1 MLRITVPAQEMWDE
15 VNEQFVYGD
24 EVTLELEHSL
34 VSLSKWE
41 SKHHKAFLPKREK
54 TAEENLDYIK
64 CMTLTENV
72 PDEVYARL
80 TQENIDQIVAYIEDP
95 MSATYYFDDKKKQ
108 SQSRD
113 VMTAEYIYYCM
124 FANNIPLD
132 FENRHLNQ
140 LIAIVKMCALKNSP
154 PKKMSKNEIANRH
167 RQINAANRAKYHTKG

>member
-1 MLRITVPAQEMWDE
+1 MLRITVPAREMWDE
-15 VNEQFVYGD
+15 AKEEFVYG
-24 EVTLELEHSL
+24 EAVTLELEHSL

-41 SKHHKAFLPKREK
+41 SKHHKAFLSKREK

-80 TQENIDQIVAYIEDP
+80 TQENIDQIVAYIDDR
-95 MSATYYFDDKKKQ
+95 MSATYFYDDKKQ
-108 SQSRD
+108 RSPSRD

-132 FENRHLNQ
+132 FENRHLNK
-140 LIAIVKMCALKNSP
+140 LIAIIKMCGLKNNP
-154 PKKMSKNEIANRH
+154 PKKMSKTDIANRH

>member
-15 VNEQFVYGD
+15 EKEEFVYGD

-41 SKHHKAFLPKREK
+41 SKHHKAFLTKKEK
-54 TAEENLDYIK
+54 TPEEHLDYIK
-64 CMTLTENV
+64 CMTLTEDV

-95 MSATYYFDDKKKQ
+95 MSATYYFDDKKQ
-108 SQSRD
+108 TGSRD

-124 FANNIPLD
+124 FANGIPLD
-132 FENRHLNQ
+132 FENRHLNK
-140 LIAIVKMCALKNSP
+140 LIAIIKMCGLKNSP
-154 PKKMSKNEIANRH
+154 PKKMSKSDIANRH

>member
-15 VNEQFVYGD
+15 ENEQFVYGD

-41 SKHHKAFLPKREK
+41 TKHHKAFLTKKEK
-54 TAEENLDYIK
+54 TAGENLDYIK
-64 CMTLTENV
+64 CMTWTENV
-72 PDEVYARL
+72 PDDVYARL

-95 MSATYYFDDKKKQ
+95 MSATYYFDDKKQ
-108 SQSRD
+108 SPSRD

-140 LIAIVKMCALKNSP
+140 LIAIIKMCALKNSP
-154 PKKMSKNEIANRH
+154 PKKMSKSEIANRH

>member
-1 MLRITVPAQEMWDE
+1 MLTIKVPISPEGWDDTKQEFIE
-15 VNEQFVYGD
+15 PKVQI
-24 EVTLELEHSL
+24 LQLEHSL

-41 SKHHKAFLPKREK
+41 SKHHKAFLTKKEK
-54 TAEENLDYIK
+54 TAEEHLDYIK
-64 CMTLTENV
+64 CMTLTEGV

-95 MSATYYFDDKKKQ
+95 MSATYFFDDKKQ
-108 SQSRD
+108 SPSRD

-140 LIAIVKMCALKNSP
+140 LIAIIKMCALKSSP
-154 PKKMSKNEIANRH
+154 PKKMSKSDIANRH

>member
-1 MLRITVPAQEMWDE
+1 MWDE

-41 SKHHKAFLPKREK
+41 SKHPKAFLTTKEK
-54 TAEENLDYIK
+54 TAEEHLDYIK
-64 CMTLTENV
+64 CMTLTEDV

-80 TQENIDQIVAYIEDP
+80 TQENVDQIVAYIEDP
-95 MSATYYFDDKKKQ
+95 MSATYFFDDKKQ
-108 SQSRD
+108 TGSRD

-140 LIAIVKMCALKNSP
+140 LIAIIKMCALKSSP
-154 PKKMSKNEIANRH
+154 PKKMSKIDIANRH

>member
-15 VNEQFVYGD
+15 ENEQFVYGD

-41 SKHHKAFLPKREK
+41 SKHHKAFLTKKEK
-54 TAEENLDYIK
+54 TAEEHLDYIK
-64 CMTLTENV
+64 CMTLTEDV
-72 PDEVYARL
+72 PDEVYSRL
-80 TQENIDQIVAYIEDP
+80 TQENVDQIVAYIEDP
-95 MSATYYFDDKKKQ
+95 MSATYYFDDKKQ
-108 SQSRD
+108 TGSRD

-132 FENRHLNQ
+132 FENRHLNK
-140 LIAIVKMCALKNSP
+140 LIAIIKMCGLKNSP
-154 PKKMSKNEIANRH
+154 PKKMSKSDIANRH

>member
-41 SKHHKAFLPKREK
+41 SKHHKAFLTKKEK
-54 TAEENLDYIK
+54 TAEENLNYIK
-64 CMTLTENV
+64 CMTLNDRV

-80 TQENIDQIVAYIEDP
+80 TQENIYQILAYIEDP
-95 MSATYYFDDKKKQ
+95 MTATRYFEDKKP
-108 SQSRD
+108 STSRD
-113 VMTAEYIYYCM
+113 VMTAEYIYWCM
-124 FANNIPLD
+124 LANGIP
-132 FENRHLNQ
+132 FECQYWHLNR
-140 LIAIVKMCALKNSP
+140 LIALIKMCALKNGK
-154 PKKMSKNEIANRH
+154 PKKMSKSDIANRH

>member
-15 VNEQFVYGD
+15 ENEQFVYGD

-41 SKHHKAFLPKREK
+41 SKHHKAFLTKKEK
-54 TAEENLDYIK
+54 TAEEHLDYIK
-64 CMTLTENV
+64 CMTLTKNV

-80 TQENIDQIVAYIEDP
+80 TQENVDQIVAYIEDP
-95 MSATYYFDDKKKQ
+95 MTATCFFDDKKQ
-108 SQSRD
+108 PTSRD

-140 LIAIVKMCALKNSP
+140 LIAIIKMCGLKNSP
-154 PKKMSKNEIANRH
+154 PKKMSESDIANRH

>member
-15 VNEQFVYGD
+15 ENEQFVYGD

-41 SKHHKAFLPKREK
+41 SKHHKAFLTKKEK
-54 TAEENLDYIK
+54 TAEEHLDYIK
-64 CMTLTENV
+64 CMTLTEDV

-80 TQENIDQIVAYIEDP
+80 TQENVDQIVAYIEDP
-95 MSATYYFDDKKKQ
+95 MSATYYFDDKKQ
-108 SQSRD
+108 TGSQD

-132 FENRHLNQ
+132 FENRHLNK
-140 LIAIVKMCALKNSP
+140 LIAIIKMCGLKNSP
-154 PKKMSKNEIANRH
+154 PKKMSKSDIANRH

>member
-41 SKHHKAFLPKREK
+41 SKHHKAFLTKKEK
-54 TAEENLDYIK
+54 TAEEQLDYIK
-64 CMTLTENV
+64 CMTLTKNV

-95 MSATYYFDDKKKQ
+95 MSATYYFDDKKQ
-108 SQSRD
+108 PTSRD

-140 LIAIVKMCALKNSP
+140 LISIIKMCALKSNP
-154 PKKMSKNEIANRH
+154 PKKISKSEIANRH

>member
-1 MLRITVPAQEMWDE
+1 MLQITIPAARMWDE
-15 VNEQFVYGD
+15 VKEEFVYAE

-41 SKHHKAFLPKREK
+41 SKHHKAFLTKKEK
-54 TAEENLDYIK
+54 TAEEHLDYIK
-64 CMTLTENV
+64 CMTLTEDV

-95 MSATYYFDDKKKQ
+95 MSATYFFDDKKQ
-108 SQSRD
+108 SPSRD

-140 LIAIVKMCALKNSP
+140 LIAIIKMCALKSSP
-154 PKKMSKNEIANRH
+154 PKKMSKSDIANRH

>member
-34 VSLSKWE
+34 VSISKWE
-41 SKHHKAFLPKREK
+41 SKHHKAFLTKKEK
-54 TAEENLDYIK
+54 TAEEQLDYIK
-64 CMTLTENV
+64 CMTLTKNV

-95 MSATYYFDDKKKQ
+95 MSATYYFDDKKQ
-108 SQSRD
+108 PTSRD

-140 LIAIVKMCALKNSP
+140 LISIIKMCALKSNP
-154 PKKMSKNEIANRH
+154 PKKMSKSEIANRH

>member
-1 MLRITVPAQEMWDE
+1 MLRITVPAKEMWDE
-15 VNEQFVYGD
+15 EKEEFVYGD

-41 SKHHKAFLPKREK
+41 SKHHKAFLTKKEK
-54 TAEENLDYIK
+54 TAEEHLDYIK
-64 CMTLTENV
+64 CMTLTEDV

-80 TQENIDQIVAYIEDP
+80 TQENVDQIVAYIEDP
-95 MSATYYFDDKKKQ
+95 MSATYYFDDKKQ
-108 SQSRD
+108 TGSRD

-132 FENRHLNQ
+132 FENRHLNK
-140 LIAIVKMCALKNSP
+140 LIAIIKMCGLKNSP
-154 PKKMSKNEIANRH
+154 PKKMSKSDIANRH

>member
-15 VNEQFVYGD
+15 ENEQFVYGD

-41 SKHHKAFLPKREK
+41 SKHHKAFLTKKEK

-64 CMTLTENV
+64 CMTLTEDV
-72 PDEVYARL
+72 PDDVYARL

-95 MSATYYFDDKKKQ
+95 MSATYYFDDKKQ

-140 LIAIVKMCALKNSP
+140 LIAIITMCAVKSSP
-154 PKKMSKNEIANRH
+154 PKKMSKSDIVNRH

>member
-1 MLRITVPAQEMWDE
+1 MLRITISAQEMWDE
-15 VNEQFVYGD
+15 EHEQFVYGD

-41 SKHHKAFLPKREK
+41 SKHHKAFLSKREK

-64 CMTLTENV
+64 CMTLTKNV
-72 PDEVYARL
+72 PDEVYTRL
-80 TQENIDQIVAYIEDP
+80 TQENIDQIAAYIEDP
-95 MSATYYFDDKKKQ
+95 MSATYFYDDKKQQ
-108 SQSRD
+108 SKSRD

-140 LIAIVKMCALKNSP
+140 LIAIIKMCALKNSP
-154 PKKMSKNEIANRH
+154 PKKMSKSDIANRH

>member
-15 VNEQFVYGD
+15 ENERFVYGD

-41 SKHHKAFLPKREK
+41 SKHHKAFLSKKEK

-64 CMTLTENV
+64 CMTIDENV

-95 MSATYYFDDKKKQ
+95 MTATYYFDDKKQ
-108 SQSRD
+108 TGSRD

-132 FENRHLNQ
+132 FENRHLNK
-140 LIAIVKMCALKNSP
+140 LIAIIKMCGLKNSP
-154 PKKMSKNEIANRH
+154 PKKMSKSDIANRH

>member
-15 VNEQFVYGD
+15 ENEQFVYGD

-41 SKHHKAFLPKREK
+41 SKHHKAFLTKKEK
-54 TAEENLDYIK
+54 TAEEHLDYIK
-64 CMTLTENV
+64 CMTLTKDV
-72 PDEVYARL
+72 PDDVYDRL

-95 MSATYYFDDKKKQ
+95 MSATYYFDDKKQ
-108 SQSRD
+108 SPSRD

-140 LIAIVKMCALKNSP
+140 LIAIIKMCAVKSSP
-154 PKKMSKNEIANRH
+154 PKKMSKSDIANRH

>member
-1 MLRITVPAQEMWDE
+1 MLRITVPAKEMWDE
-15 VNEQFVYGD
+15 EKEEFVYGD

-41 SKHHKAFLPKREK
+41 SKHHKAFLTKKEK
-54 TAEENLDYIK
+54 TAEEHLDYIK
-64 CMTLTENV
+64 CMTLTEDV

-80 TQENIDQIVAYIEDP
+80 TQENVDQIVAYIEDP
-95 MSATYYFDDKKKQ
+95 MSATYYFDDKKQ
-108 SQSRD
+108 TGSRD

-132 FENRHLNQ
+132 FENRHLNK
-140 LIAIVKMCALKNSP
+140 LIAIIKMCGLKNSP
-154 PKKMSKNEIANRH
+154 PKKMSKTDIANRH

>member
-41 SKHHKAFLPKREK
+41 SKHHKAFLTKKEK

-64 CMTLTENV
+64 CMTLTEDV
-72 PDEVYARL
+72 PDDVYARL

-95 MSATYYFDDKKKQ
+95 MSATYYFDDKKQ
-108 SQSRD
+108 SPSRD
-113 VMTAEYIYYCM
+113 VMTAEYIYFCM

-140 LIAIVKMCALKNSP
+140 LIAIIKMCAVKSSP
-154 PKKMSKNEIANRH
+154 PKKMSKSDIVNRH

>member
-15 VNEQFVYGD
+15 ENEQFVYGD

-41 SKHHKAFLPKREK
+41 SKYHKAFLTKKEK
-54 TAEENLDYIK
+54 TAEEHLDYIK
-64 CMTLTENV
+64 CMTLTEDV

-80 TQENIDQIVAYIEDP
+80 TQENVDQIVAYIEDP
-95 MSATYYFDDKKKQ
+95 MSATYYFDDKKQ
-108 SQSRD
+108 SPSRD

-124 FANNIPLD
+124 FANGIPLD
-132 FENRHLNQ
+132 FENRHLNK
-140 LIAIVKMCALKNSP
+140 LIAIIKMCGLKNSP
-154 PKKMSKNEIANRH
+154 PKKMSKSDIANRH